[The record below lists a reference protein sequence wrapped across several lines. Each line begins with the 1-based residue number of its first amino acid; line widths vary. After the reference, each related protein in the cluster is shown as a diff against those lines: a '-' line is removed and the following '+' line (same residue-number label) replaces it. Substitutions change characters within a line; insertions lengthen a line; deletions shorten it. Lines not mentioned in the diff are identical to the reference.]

1 MPMFDDLPHEYD
13 EFFKQN
19 PQFADISF
27 LKYLFKIFQ
36 IEVSTKEYRPYWNN
50 DKNNHLQI
58 IFTGNPI
65 YVSTAGYR
73 YGSPVNPS
81 NVILKN
87 YKFKGLTRKQ
97 LKEYE
102 EFYKRNVQKSPDSL
116 GTNYYLHKKGE
127 LSQFLDQFKLK
138 RYAFAYN
145 PYVELITLQASGRNW
160 LINYFKNNWY
170 RRNIEYERIY
180 NTNLMKGYAGWKVN
194 IRWSQYETI
203 QEGEQ
208 RFITYVPTV
217 YVSFIKSSTKARFMD
232 WMGISADYGGSQMM
246 LGEVL
251 NPSQQVPFMNWEI
264 ESPWREK

>member
-1 MPMFDDLPHEYD
+1 MFDDLPDEYE

-36 IEVSTKEYRPYWNN
+36 IEVSTKEYRNYWNN
-50 DKNNHLQI
+50 DKNNQLQI
-58 IFTGNPI
+58 IFTGKPI
-65 YVSTAGYR
+65 YVSTAGYG
-73 YGSPVNPS
+73 YKATMNPS
-81 NVILKN
+81 DVILKN
-87 YKFKGLTRKQ
+87 YKFKNLTRKQ

-102 EFYKRNVQKSPDSL
+102 EFYKRNQARH
-116 GTNYYLHKKGE
+116 GTNYYLYKKGE

-145 PYVELITLQASGRNW
+145 PYVELINLQAGRNW

-180 NTNLMKGYAGWKVN
+180 NTDLIKGYAGWKVD
-194 IRWSQYETI
+194 IRWQQKETI
-203 QEGEQ
+203 QEGGQ
-208 RFITYVPTV
+208 RFITQVPTV

-232 WMGISADYGGSQMM
+232 WMGISADYGGSTMM

-264 ESPWREK
+264 ESPWREKG

>member
-1 MPMFDDLPHEYD
+1 MFDELPYGYE

-19 PQFADISF
+19 PQFADTSF

-50 DKNNHLQI
+50 DKNNQLQI
-58 IFTGNPI
+58 IFTGKPI
-65 YVSTAGYR
+65 YVSTAGYG
-73 YGSPVNPS
+73 YKNPS
-81 NVILKN
+81 DVILKN
-87 YKFKGLTRKQ
+87 YKFKNLTKKQ

-102 EFYKRNVQKSPDSL
+102 EFYKINQAKY
-116 GTNYYLHKKGE
+116 GNYYLYKKGE

-145 PYVELITLQASGRNW
+145 PYVELITLHKQALGRNW
-160 LINYFKNNWY
+160 LINYFKNGWY
-170 RRNIEYERIY
+170 RKNIEYERIY
-180 NTNLMKGYAGWKVN
+180 NTDLMKGYAGWKVD
-194 IRWSQYETI
+194 IRWQPKETI

-208 RFITYVPTV
+208 RFITLVPTV

-232 WMGISADYGGSQMM
+232 WMGISAGYGGSNMM

-264 ESPWREK
+264 ESPWREKG